1 MWGMTLIKI
10 QPVAALNLMCSS
22 LKVENRGYKLTIIFI
37 TTKNVIAV
45 VPQGFI
51 DGPIYQWSST
61 LLDWNNAV

>member
-1 MWGMTLIKI
+1 MTLIKI
-10 QPVAALNLMCSS
+10 QPVATLNLMCSS

-51 DGPIYQWSST
+51 DGPVYQ
-61 LLDWNNAV
+61 